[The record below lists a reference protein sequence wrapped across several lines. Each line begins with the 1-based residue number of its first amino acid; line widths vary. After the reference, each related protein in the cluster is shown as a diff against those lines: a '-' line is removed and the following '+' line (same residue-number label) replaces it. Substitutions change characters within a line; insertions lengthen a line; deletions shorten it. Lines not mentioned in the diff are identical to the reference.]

1 MTGGSAR
8 RRSHFAVL
16 SFGGHGAAVFAVVY
30 LVGLA
35 LTWVRAVEA
44 PPTRFGDTS
53 IVAQVLLWCLV
64 GGPILGGIAGAAAG
78 TLAAVLS
85 AWGGTAG
92 RWISVGTSLLLAAA
106 AAVWIARWPSAY
118 KREMAEEAAERA
130 IERAAL
136 EERVRAGDL
145 GPLTGGGSGGVA
157 IAACE
162 PLRALLLSGRTIDGG
177 DLDRIEDYLAGQG
190 SVACEREPNVWP
202 ALARRRVEQLGF
214 EGMLRH
220 FAGRI
225 GPVHAAFRGPDH
237 RVDLAALGPAERAA
251 LRAFCLGIDGPG
263 DRERLLARSLAV
275 ETAFPQGVPTDLRA
289 LVAPAREWLAG
300 GDVKSV
306 ATLVESFADRPED
319 REVGDSPSR
328 LTELGIVA
336 DLARDLVAA
345 AATAGEGVPRRAA
358 EDAMD
363 AFVKRDGSRVLA
375 ARGARH
381 YLDLAAPRP
390 DRVWVAPLLA
400 PGAAPVLAALT
411 PGDRAILATAVDA
424 ADARTTHRASAR
436 RLLSLAGDLDPACP
450 SLAELDTIANHAAR
464 AHAAETLLVAL
475 VQPGFER
482 CVDPRGRVPV
492 AARQRIARAVGDLRP
507 AERPDP
513 DPVVE
518 AVAAWLRAHGG
529 PGTPE

>member
-1 MTGGSAR
+1 MTGGSAE
-8 RRSHFAVL
+8 RRSHIAVL
-16 SFGGHGAAVFAVVY
+16 SLGAHGAAVFAVVY

-78 TLAAVLS
+78 TLAAGLS
-85 AWGGTAG
+85 AWGGAAG
-92 RWISVGTSLLLAAA
+92 RWLSVGTSLLLAAA
-106 AAVWIARWPSAY
+106 AVVWIARWPSAY
-118 KREMAEEAAERA
+118 RREMAEQAAERA
-130 IERAAL
+130 TERAAL
-136 EERVRAGDL
+136 EERVAAGDL
-145 GPLTGGGSGGVA
+145 GPLTGGGSGDVL

-177 DLDRIEDYLAGQG
+177 DLDRIEDYLARQG
-190 SVACEREPNVWP
+190 SVVCEREPNVWP

-214 EGMLRH
+214 EGMLKH
-220 FAGRI
+220 FGGRI

-237 RVDLAALGPAERAA
+237 RVDLAPLGASERAA

-275 ETAFPQGVPTDLRA
+275 ATAFPGEVPTDVRA
-289 LVAPAREWLAG
+289 LVGPARGWLAG
-300 GDVKSV
+300 GDIESV
-306 ATLVESFADRPED
+306 AVLVESFGNRPQEH
-319 REVGDSPSR
+319 EVGDPPSR
-328 LTELGIVA
+328 LAEVDAVA
-336 DLARDLVAA
+336 DLARDLAAA
-345 AATAGEGVPRRAA
+345 AATAGEGAPRRAA

-363 AFVKRDGSRVLA
+363 AFVERDGSRVLA

-381 YLDLAAPRP
+381 YLDLAALRP

-400 PGAAPVLAALT
+400 PGAAPVLASLAPDDL
-411 PGDRAILATAVDA
+411 AALATALDA

-450 SLAELDTIANHAAR
+450 SLAELDTIPNHAAR
-464 AHAAETLLVAL
+464 AHAAQTLLVAL
-475 VQPGFER
+475 VQPGFDR
-482 CVDPRGRVPV
+482 CIDARGRVPV
-492 AARQRIARAVGDLRP
+492 AARQRIARAVVDLRL

-518 AVAAWLRAHGG
+518 DVAAWLRGHGG
-529 PGTPE
+529 G